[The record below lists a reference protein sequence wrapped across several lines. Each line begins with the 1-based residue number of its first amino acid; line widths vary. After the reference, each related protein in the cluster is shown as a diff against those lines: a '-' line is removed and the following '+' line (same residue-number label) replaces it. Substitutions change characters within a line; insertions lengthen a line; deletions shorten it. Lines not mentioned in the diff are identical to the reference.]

1 MLGKFG
7 VQPAVDHTP
16 YIVGGLL
23 LAVLWAFLCYRL
35 AKKKGREPG
44 VAAMLGLLFGIFA
57 LIGYAIVKPKATHHA
72 VFVDPKD
79 NLYWCEVCGQ
89 HTYNRGQAVT
99 HGDGHEP
106 GLKTWSTRP
115 PTSPPPSSVTHDPP
129 ARPDL

>member
-1 MLGKFG
+1 MLGQFG
-7 VQPAVDHTP
+7 VQPSVDRTP
-16 YIVGGLL
+16 YIVGGLV

-57 LIGYAIVKPKATHHA
+57 LIGYAIVKPKAAHHL
-72 VFVDPKD
+72 VFVDPTD
-79 NLYWCEVCGQ
+79 NLYWCETCGQ
-89 HTYNRGQAVT
+89 HSYDRGQAVA

-106 GLKTWSTRP
+106 GRKTRSIRP
-115 PTSPPPSSVTHDPP
+115 PTSLPPSGVAHDPP